1 MDAKRRQH
9 VVLAALMAVLAVVL
23 WWNTGERAEP
33 AATKS
38 RSAATA
44 ATDDNAS
51 ARVEVPVV
59 AMNLLT
65 AGRSEPV
72 DTGRDPFRFGSRR
85 TTEETGGAPAGGG
98 PAAGRGPA
106 RPMPPPAV
114 DSGPPVP
121 PPPPP
126 IPLKFIGVVERPGN
140 VRIAV
145 LSDAQGVYHG
155 REGDVI
161 EGRYKIVRIGADT
174 VEMMYVDGRGR
185 QQIRLSGA

>member
-1 MDAKRRQH
+1 MDAKRRQY
-9 VVLAALMAVLAVVL
+9 VVLGALLVALVAVV
-23 WWNTGERAEP
+23 WWQVGGRTSP
-33 AATKS
+33 
-38 RSAATA
+38 ATA
-44 ATDDNAS
+44 ATRSVTTTAADTA
-51 ARVEVPVV
+51 ATRVDVPAVSLP
-59 AMNLLT
+59 LLT
-65 AGRSEPV
+65 AARSEPA

-85 TTEETGGAPAGGG
+85 VAEESGDPSTGRVTAGG
-98 PAAGRGPA
+98 RGTA
-106 RPMPPPAV
+106 RPTPPPVV
-114 DSGPPVP
+114 DIGPPVP

-145 LSDAQGVYHG
+145 LSDTQGVYHG

-174 VEMMYVDGRGR
+174 VELMYVDGRGR

>member
-9 VVLAALMAVLAVVL
+9 VVLGALSVVLAAVL
-23 WWNTGERAEP
+23 WWQLGRGEAP
-33 AATKS
+33 
-38 RSAATA
+38 
-44 ATDDNAS
+44 S
-51 ARVEVPVV
+51 ARRAQTTAGAAAAENAARVDVPAVSL
-59 AMNLLT
+59 ALLT
-65 AGRSEPV
+65 ADRSEPV

-85 TTEETGGAPAGGG
+85 AAEVPEGASPAMAG
-98 PAAGRGPA
+98 AAGRGTA
-106 RPMPPPAV
+106 RPAPPPA
-114 DSGPPVP
+114 DAGPPVP

-161 EGRYKIVRIGADT
+161 EGRYRIVRIGADT
-174 VEMMYVDGRGR
+174 VELMYVDGRGR